1 MALSSSLK
9 DSGSSSRWRKIRQ
22 QVIRR
27 DGVCQQCGSDE
38 KLSVDHI
45 VPRTL
50 GGNDSMNNLQCL
62 CSSCNSRK
70 GGRFFESTRTPP
82 TLPVSFYPETESKVH
97 DQD

>member
-9 DSGSSSRWRKIRQ
+9 DTGSSSRWRKIRE

-38 KLSVDHI
+38 RLSVDHI

-70 GGRFFESTRTPP
+70 GGRFFDSPKTPP
-82 TLPVSFYPETESKVH
+82 TLTVSFYPETESKVH

>member
-9 DSGSSSRWRKIRQ
+9 DTGSSSRWRKIRE

-38 KLSVDHI
+38 RLSVDHI

-50 GGNDSMNNLQCL
+50 GGNDSMNNLQVL

-70 GGRFFESTRTPP
+70 GGRFFESAKTQIGRAH
-82 TLPVSFYPETESKVH
+82 V
-97 DQD
+97 